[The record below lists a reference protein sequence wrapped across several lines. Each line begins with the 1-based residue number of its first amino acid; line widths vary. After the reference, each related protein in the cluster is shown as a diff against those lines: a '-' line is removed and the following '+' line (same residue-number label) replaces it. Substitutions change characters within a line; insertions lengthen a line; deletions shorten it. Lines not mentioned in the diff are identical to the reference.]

1 MERVDMTKKE
11 KIIIFY
17 YEQKLNTIAISNK
30 LNVSK
35 QYVSK
40 ILKTDIRYKEEK
52 NRRKE
57 INKIEQQNRKVKYN
71 KKRRN
76 KNRENNEQIDANL
89 NLLHIQDSIELSSR
103 RTINNRAFR
112 NWNPSIYK
120 FHDRTKEYRLKE
132 EMKDKVSYAV
142 PKKINWKG
150 L

>member
-1 MERVDMTKKE
+1 MTKKE

-76 KNRENNEQIDANL
+76 INRENNEQIDAKL

-103 RTINNRAFR
+103 RTIGNRAFR

>member
-1 MERVDMTKKE
+1 M
-11 KIIIFY
+11 
-17 YEQKLNTIAISNK
+17 
-30 LNVSK
+30 
-35 QYVSK
+35 
-40 ILKTDIRYKEEK
+40 
-52 NRRKE
+52 
-57 INKIEQQNRKVKYN
+57 KVKYN

-76 KNRENNEQIDANL
+76 KNRENNEQIDAKL

>member
-1 MERVDMTKKE
+1 MTKKE

>member
-1 MERVDMTKKE
+1 MTKKE

-40 ILKTDIRYKEEK
+40 IIKTDSRYKEEK

-57 INKIEQQNRKVKYN
+57 INKIEQQNRRVKYN

-76 KNRENNEQIDANL
+76 RNRENNEQIDAKL
-89 NLLHIQDSIELSSR
+89 DLLHIQDSIELSSR